1 MYIYIYIYIY
11 IYMYIFIFFL
21 GIVSWGRGCGRSH
34 FPGIFTKLTNYIG
47 WLKDHL
53 DDECVCPPPH
63 QQ

>member
-1 MYIYIYIYIY
+1 MY
-11 IYMYIFIFFL
+11 IYMYIFIYFL